1 MSQHLPNLN
10 YLDPEILQKLGD
22 LELIAREAVEGLR
35 AGAHRSP
42 LRGFSTEFAH
52 HRQYAPGDPIRDLD
66 WRVYGRTERYYTK
79 LYEAETNYDCYV
91 LMDSSA
97 SMTYA
102 SGKVSKLEY
111 SKFLAAALSYLIL
124 NQRDSVGLS
133 VFDSELRAHLPPRSA
148 MSIILEIEK
157 ILKEIEPAP
166 KTSIAKQ
173 LNDVAMQIK
182 RRSFV
187 ILISDLFSDVG
198 DIMRGL
204 DRLRFDGHN
213 VIVFHTL
220 DPYELGFPFKGTWKF
235 EGLEGE
241 EELIT
246 QPERVRDDYMTNL
259 NAFLEEL
266 RSGCIGSGVD
276 YTLVDTSR
284 PLDALLSEFLE
295 SRSMNTMGPSVGA
308 RT

>member
-10 YLDPEILQKLGD
+10 YLDPELLQKLGD
-22 LELIAREAVEGLR
+22 LEMVAREVVEGLR
-35 AGAHRSP
+35 AGSHRSQ

-52 HRQYAPGDPIRDLD
+52 HRQYAPGDAIRDLD

-79 LYEAETNYDCYV
+79 LYEAETNFDCHI
-91 LMDSSA
+91 LMDASS
-97 SMTYA
+97 SMTYG

-111 SKFLAAALSYLIL
+111 SKYLAAALSYLIL
-124 NQRDSVGLS
+124 KQRDSVGLS
-133 VFDSELRAHLPPRSA
+133 VFDSEMRAHLPPRSA
-148 MSIILEIEK
+148 MSIILQIEK
-157 ILKEIEPAP
+157 ILKEITPTP
-166 KTSIAKQ
+166 KTSIAQQ
-173 LNDVAMQIK
+173 LNDIALQIK

-187 ILISDLFSDVG
+187 ILISDLFSDVE

-204 DRLRFDGHN
+204 QRLRFGGHN

-220 DPYELGFPFKGTWKF
+220 DPYELKFPFKGTWQF

-246 QPERVRDDYMTNL
+246 QPERIREEYLKNL
-259 NAFLEEL
+259 NVFLEKL

-276 YTLVDTSR
+276 YSLVDTSR
-284 PLDALLSEFLE
+284 PLDGLLSEFLE
-295 SRSMNTMGPSVGA
+295 TRSLNMMGPSVGA
-308 RT
+308 RL

>member
-10 YLDPEILQKLGD
+10 YLDPELLQKLGD
-22 LELIAREAVEGLR
+22 LELIAREVVEGLR
-35 AGAHRSP
+35 AGSHRSP
-42 LRGFSTEFAH
+42 LKGFSTEFAH
-52 HRQYAPGDPIRDLD
+52 HRQYAPGDAIRDLD

-79 LYEAETNYDCYV
+79 LYEAETNFDCHL
-91 LMDSSA
+91 LMDASS
-97 SMTYA
+97 SMTYG

-111 SKFLAAALSYLIL
+111 SKYLAAALSYLIL

-133 VFDSELRAHLPPRSA
+133 VFDSEMRAHLPPRSA
-148 MSIILEIEK
+148 MSIILQIEK
-157 ILKEIEPAP
+157 ILKEITPTP

-173 LNDVAMQIK
+173 LNDIALQIK

-204 DRLRFDGHN
+204 QRLRYGGHN

-220 DPYELGFPFKGTWKF
+220 DPYELKFPFKGTWQF
-235 EGLEGE
+235 DGLEGE

-246 QPERVRDDYMTNL
+246 QPERIREDYLTNL
-259 NAFLEEL
+259 NAYLEEL
-266 RSGCIGSGVD
+266 QSGCIGSGVD
-276 YTLVDTSR
+276 YTLVETSR
-284 PLDALLSEFLE
+284 PLDSLLSEFLE
-295 SRSMNTMGPSVGA
+295 TRSLNMMGPSVGA
-308 RT
+308 RS